1 MNPTQLQEFISMDPQ
16 TPDVVNPLQPTDPY
30 SREHQIFPVLTA
42 EQVERAVTFGT
53 IEKLPKGTLL
63 FERGQRTVDFF
74 IVLEG
79 CIEIYENQHGECNII
94 TVHRQNQFTG
104 ELDLFNDRQI
114 LVSGQMGEDGSV
126 VRIGRP
132 AFRKL
137 ITAEP
142 DIGEIIMRAFI
153 LRRVAFIS
161 HGQGG
166 VTLITSHQNADGVR
180 IERFLRRN
188 GYPLELL
195 DCSAQDCTEVLTRY
209 NLTEAQLPAVVI
221 HLGDEVLTNPSNYE
235 LASALGLVEKLDC
248 VEPYDVAIVGGGPS
262 GLSAA
267 VYAASEGLKTLLLEG
282 EAPGGQASTSSKI
295 ENYLGFPTGISGQAL
310 AGRAQTQAMKFGA
323 TIALPRQV
331 VSLDCTQ
338 HPFQLSLCDEDDAT
352 KTVKAHTVVIAS
364 GATYRTLQV
373 SNSRTFDNAGVYY
386 AATAMEGGLCKNEEA
401 IVVGGGNSAGQ
412 AAVFLSSQARHVHL
426 LIRRDSLTDTMSD
439 YLIGRILSSERIT
452 LHPYTEIIELQGD
465 HHLEQVTWKHLKTG
479 EVETH
484 PIRHVFLMIGAQPN
498 TGWLNGCLATD
509 DKGFIKTGQ
518 GLGGDS
524 SGRPPMML
532 ETSVPGVFA
541 VGDVRSGSIKRVASA
556 VGEGAM
562 SVSHVHA
569 FLAELGANVVQ

>member
-1 MNPTQLQEFISMDPQ
+1 
-16 TPDVVNPLQPTDPY
+16 
-30 SREHQIFPVLTA
+30 
-42 EQVERAVTFGT
+42 
-53 IEKLPKGTLL
+53 
-63 FERGQRTVDFF
+63 
-74 IVLEG
+74 
-79 CIEIYENQHGECNII
+79 
-94 TVHRQNQFTG
+94 
-104 ELDLFNDRQI
+104 
-114 LVSGQMGEDGSV
+114 
-126 VRIGRP
+126 
-132 AFRKL
+132 
-137 ITAEP
+137 
-142 DIGEIIMRAFI
+142 
-153 LRRVAFIS
+153 VAFIS

-479 EVETH
+479 EVKTH

-524 SGRPPMML
+524 GGRPPMML

>member
-1 MNPTQLQEFISMDPQ
+1 MTPQ
-16 TPDVVNPLQPTDPY
+16 SVDAVNPLQPTDPY
-30 SREHQIFPVLTA
+30 SREHQIFPVLMVD
-42 EQVERAVTFGT
+42 QIERATAFGT
-53 IEKLPKGTLL
+53 VEKLPQGTVL

-79 CIEIYENQHGECNII
+79 SIEIYENQPNRKTII
-94 TVHRQNQFTG
+94 TTHRRHEFTG
-104 ELDLFNDRQI
+104 EIDLFNNRQT
-114 LVSGQMGEDGSV
+114 LVSGQMGEEGKV
-126 VRIGRP
+126 IRIGRA

-142 DIGEIIMRAFI
+142 DIGEIIMRAFM
-153 LRRVAFIS
+153 LRRGALIV

-166 VTLITSHQNADGVR
+166 VTLVKGQQSANSVR

-188 GYPLELL
+188 GYPIELR
-195 DCSAQDCTEVLTRY
+195 DYITQDCTEVLSRY
-209 NLTEAQLPAVVI
+209 NLTEAQLPAVI
-221 HLGDEVLTNPSNYE
+221 IRLGDVVLTNPSNYE
-235 LASALGLVEKLDC
+235 LASALGLVEEIDY

-310 AGRAQTQAMKFGA
+310 AGRAQAQAMKFGA

-331 VSLDCTQ
+331 MTLDCSQ
-338 HPFQLSLCDEDDAT
+338 HPFQLSLCDKDDAT
-352 KTVKAHTVVIAS
+352 KTVKARSVVIAS
-364 GATYRTLQV
+364 GATYRTLPV
-373 SNSRTFDNAGVYY
+373 ENSRAFDNAGVYY
-386 AATAMEGGLCKNEEA
+386 AATAMEGGLCKNEAA

-412 AAVFLSSQARHVHL
+412 AAVFLASQASHVHL
-426 LIRRDSLTDTMSD
+426 LIRRDSLKDTMSD
-439 YLIGRILSSERIT
+439 YLIGRILSSDRIT
-452 LHPYTEIIELQGD
+452 LHTYTAIVALEGD
-465 HHLEQVTWKHLKTG
+465 RHLEQVTWQHLKIG
-479 EVETH
+479 ALETH

-509 DKGFIKTGQ
+509 DKGFIKTG
-518 GLGGDS
+518 LGVVGET
-524 SGRPPMML
+524 SGQRQPMML

-556 VGEGAM
+556 VGEGSM

-569 FLAELGANVVQ
+569 FLASLAASTAQ